1 MSQSSL
7 LQAQKHDNIWVM
19 GYDSNQFPGFP
30 GIERVILT
38 FEDSLKIEYSDGVMD
53 LGKTSAMICD
63 STGNILIFSNGC
75 YIANANDV
83 EIQGSE
89 GLNPG
94 IGYNIFCSD
103 GGGYNYWQ
111 NMILLPDPSNQ
122 TVFHFFH
129 MPAVLLGQFP
139 FVKNILHTAVD
150 ISANNGQ
157 GTTLFKNQVVVNDTM
172 HYDGMHAVKH
182 ANGRDWWI
190 IGAKWNSNKYH
201 IMLLDPNGI
210 SAKAQSIGVPT
221 MCDIDWASG
230 QIVFSPDGSRMARYN
245 PCDDVRLFDFDR
257 CTGGLSNPLLIP
269 VFDSADSLSPLGG
282 VAFSAD
288 GRYLYLGSIRLLYQY
303 DLQAADIAGSRIT
316 VAVSDGVSCSFL
328 QRFGIMELGPDGRL
342 YVNGLTGG
350 DHCMHRIKSPEKPGT
365 ACEVEQRYF
374 YFDYPIA
381 NLPHFPNFRLG
392 PIDGSSCDTLG
403 LDNHPLA
410 GWRYD
415 KTGGLGVDF
424 TSVSWYEPDTWWWD
438 FGDPASGASN
448 QTAERNPSHDF
459 SAPGAYEVC
468 LTVSNQYGS
477 DTKCKWVW
485 VSTVS
490 SNDDLGMMNDE
501 WRLFPNPTTG
511 LVQWSGLSGGESTTI
526 RVTDTFGRLCFEQ
539 ETTEGRADLGGL
551 PDGVYFVTLRLRGNG
566 GLVAAKVV
574 VLAK

>member
-1 MSQSSL
+1 MLISTIL
-7 LQAQKHDNIWVM
+7 LAQKNDNIWVF
-19 GYDSNQFPGFP
+19 GYAYTQENPDTTL
-30 GIERVILT
+30 RLILD
-38 FEDSLKIEYSDGVMD
+38 FKDSLKVIYDAGSMRVD
-53 LGKTSAMICD
+53 KTSAMICD
-63 STGNILIFSNGC
+63 SSGKLLLFSNGC
-75 YIANANDV
+75 YIVNASDNEV
-83 EIQGSE
+83 QGSQ

-94 IGYNIFCSD
+94 IVSNIFCSD
-103 GGGYNYWQ
+103 GGGYNFWQ
-111 NMILLPDPSNQ
+111 NMILLPDPSIQ
-122 TVFHFFH
+122 TIFHFFQL
-129 MPAVLLGQFP
+129 PAVLLGQFP
-139 FVKNILHTAVD
+139 FVKNILHTVVD

-210 SAKAQSIGVPT
+210 SAKAQSIGDPT
-221 MCDIDWASG
+221 MCEIDWASG
-230 QIVFSPDGSRMARYN
+230 QIVFSPDGSKMARYN

-257 CTGGLSNPLLIP
+257 CTGELSNPLHIP

-350 DHCMHRIKSPEKPGT
+350 DHCMHRIKSPEKPGI

-410 GWRYD
+410 DWRYD

-485 VSTVS
+485 VSTVGT
-490 SNDDLGMMNDE
+490 DALQGME
-501 WRLFPNPTTG
+501 SISLFPNPTTG
-511 LVQWSGLSGGESTTI
+511 KVSWNDMDTGPVLLRVFNALGQLQGETIVDDSTSDLSHLQEGLYYVQLISLSDNKLLTNQKLI
-526 RVTDTFGRLCFEQ
+526 II
-539 ETTEGRADLGGL
+539 
-551 PDGVYFVTLRLRGNG
+551 
-566 GLVAAKVV
+566 KH
-574 VLAK
+574 

>member
-1 MSQSSL
+1 
-7 LQAQKHDNIWVM
+7 M
-19 GYDSNQFPGFP
+19 GYDSNQFPEFP
-30 GIERVILT
+30 GIERVVLT
-38 FEDSLKIEYSDGVMD
+38 FDDSLKIEYSEGVMD
-53 LGKTSAMICD
+53 MGATNSIICD
-63 STGNILIFSNGC
+63 STGHLLVFSNGC
-75 YIANANDV
+75 YIANASDEV
-83 EIQGSE
+83 VQGSV

-94 IGYNIFCSD
+94 IVYNIFCAD
-103 GGGYNYWQ
+103 GDGYNIL
-111 NMILLPDPSNQ
+111 NSMIVLADPGNVSKY
-122 TVFHFFH
+122 HFFH
-129 MPAVLLGQFP
+129 IPGVQLGQFYCH
-139 FVKNILHTAVD
+139 KNILHTVVD

-157 GTTLFKNQVVVNDTM
+157 GTTIFKNQIVVNDTM

-201 IMLLDPNGI
+201 IMLLDPNGV
-210 SAKAQSIGVPT
+210 SAKAQSIGDPT
-221 MCDIDWASG
+221 MCDIAWASG
-230 QIVFSPDGSRMARYN
+230 QIVFSPDGSKMARYN

-257 CTGGLSNPLLIP
+257 CTGELSNPLHIP

-288 GRYLYLGSIRLLYQY
+288 GRYLYVGSIRLLYQY
-303 DLQAADIAGSRIT
+303 DLLAQSIASSRQT
-316 VAVSDGVSCSFL
+316 VAVSNGVECPLLS
-328 QRFGIMELGPDGRL
+328 RFGFMELGPDGRL
-342 YVNGLTGG
+342 YVHTLAGGNG
-350 DHCMHRIKSPEKPGT
+350 CMHRIKSPEKEGL
-365 ACEVEQRYF
+365 ACEVQQQYLQF
-374 YFDYPIA
+374 QDFNYYSS
-381 NLPHFPNFRLG
+381 LPHFPNFRLG

-410 GWRYD
+410 VWRCD

-490 SNDDLGMMNDE
+490 SNDELGMMNDG

-511 LVQWSGLSGGESTTI
+511 LVQWSGLSEGESTTV
-526 RVTDTFGRLCFEQ
+526 RVTDALGRLCFEQ
-539 ETTEGRADLGGL
+539 ETKESRADLGGL

-574 VLAK
+574 VLTK